1 MLGEADAPSGGGPCG
16 ASPALLRGGLGSRC
30 SSRKARG
37 AEEGEE
43 RKGRRGRG
51 AEEGEEREGSRGRG
65 GEEGEGK
72 RAVYKTRCISS
83 YVATAKCSRHS
94 NIVLHNDS

>member
-1 MLGEADAPSGGGPCG
+1 MRGITSTSPRWFRLTLQQQKGEG
-16 ASPALLRGGLGSRC
+16 
-30 SSRKARG
+30 
-37 AEEGEE
+37 

-51 AEEGEEREGSRGRG
+51 GEEGEQRKGRRGRG